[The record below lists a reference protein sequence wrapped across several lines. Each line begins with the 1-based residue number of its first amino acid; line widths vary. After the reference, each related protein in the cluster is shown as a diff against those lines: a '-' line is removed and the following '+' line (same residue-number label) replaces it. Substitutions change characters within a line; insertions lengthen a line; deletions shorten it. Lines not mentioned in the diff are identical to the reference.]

1 MLLNT
6 YLPLLALFATFAF
19 LVLTW
24 AAEREVF
31 RQMVAGRYHSVSLV
45 RTGRLLRIPALL
57 TSIGFVMA
65 SLYSAAPVAITVLA
79 IASLVTLA
87 SHGPHIMYDG
97 GARAC
102 LHTMLPWTLC
112 LGAVTSL
119 AVNGLAASA
128 IYPFQPAACVLLAG
142 AASWVARMTA
152 KWRLEQDLFSL
163 RD

>member
-1 MLLNT
+1 MFDT
-6 YLPLLALFATFAF
+6 YAPLLALFATFTF

-31 RQMVAGRYHSVSLV
+31 RQMVACRYHHISLV
-45 RTGRLLRIPALL
+45 RAGRLMRVPALL
-57 TSIGFVMA
+57 SGIAFVLASLHSSPAVAVTVMA
-65 SLYSAAPVAITVLA
+65 LV
-79 IASLVTLA
+79 SLVTLA
-87 SHGPHIMYDG
+87 MHGPHILYDG

-112 LGAVTSL
+112 LGAVASL
-119 AVNGLAASA
+119 AVNGLAASRL
-128 IYPFQPAACVLLAG
+128 YPLQPVACIALAG
-142 AASWVARMTA
+142 AASLVARMTA